1 MTACLFAL
9 LVLQLPAAAP
19 LDVAKLAVG
28 PAVSVIELDLGKLKG
43 ELRQIGWSPS
53 ALEIYVETIDGNP
66 GSEKL
71 HHYVVSV
78 LGGTL
83 QSVDYQ
89 PDWSQQYWAFK
100 SDRVAPG
107 LPSIEIDVK
116 QEKSKIQVGT
126 GTGRPGTNGTGAS
139 DVAGANN
146 GDNVAMANEGQ
157 SLPVVKFL
165 LFGETVSEFK
175 NERPIPGLMFSWGPR
190 GTGSI
195 AFTDSDG
202 RLTLLDREKRT
213 QRVKGAKEATLPA
226 WSVDGAHLAWA
237 QKTARRKYTLM
248 VAPVGQ

>member
-1 MTACLFAL
+1 MIACLLAL
-9 LVLQLPAAAP
+9 TALQPPTAAP
-19 LDVAKLAVG
+19 LDVTKLVVG
-28 PAVSVIELDLGKLKG
+28 PTVSVIELDLGKLKG
-43 ELRQIGWSPS
+43 ELRQIGWSPNG
-53 ALEIYVETIDGNP
+53 LEIYVETIDGNP

-83 QSVDYQ
+83 RPVDSQ
-89 PDWSQQYWAFK
+89 PDWAQQYWAFK

-107 LPSIEIDVK
+107 TPSIEIDVK
-116 QEKSKIQVGT
+116 QEHATEKVGT
-126 GTGRPGTNGTGAS
+126 GSARPGTFDGGAGGYEN
-139 DVAGANN
+139 AAMGA
-146 GDNVAMANEGQ
+146 EGQ
-157 SLPVVKFL
+157 RLPVVRFE
-165 LFGETVSEFK
+165 LFGEVVSEFK
-175 NERPIPGLMFSWGPR
+175 NERPIPGVMFSWGPR

-195 AFTDSDG
+195 AFTDKDG

-248 VAPVGQ
+248 VAPVGE